1 MEDIKKDALLGELR
15 KENLRKS
22 LEQVKAQASSVL
34 LFTLEWNELQKH
46 FDLVQSQIEKRIE
59 AAESKEKQ
67 RETLE
72 RVLAEKQD
80 EIRLKENELSSLNS
94 KIDMELELKST
105 HSQLDSMR
113 QVLNEYSSQYTIKKE
128 DLDNVTKLIERY
140 TSDLNSKKE
149 ELGCVQ
155 KLLTESGEKL
165 KERETKLVKLE
176 EEIEK
181 SSKEIGL
188 NSEKVQLLQLLVEEC
203 EKKLESEKK
212 ELGLVTARI
221 DECLKNIHLKND
233 ELQQLQRSIDEKSRE
248 FEMIELDIEFKESLM
263 NELDEPLLL
272 KEKELECLRN
282 SIKECSDQ
290 LDLKQK
296 ELARSQELMEENC
309 KQLHENENILNSMK
323 SLIRDYN
330 EEIEAKEKKHNALDT
345 SLRDHTAKLLSKE
358 RELELLKEKIASRSA
373 ELSLRDIEFNSLQKL
388 IKGSK
393 KQVESTKK
401 ELGSLEAKVR
411 AYSYDVELKEQELN
425 NLQMCIEECRQ
436 ELHFKEKK
444 FSSVQVSIEGCS
456 KQLKTGE
463 EELTSIKHSIMECTK
478 ELDSKQK
485 QLEAMQKSQK
495 QLSDELESKEKQLGL
510 MEKACNE
517 RQLEADVKE
526 KGLDLKQKQLEAIQK
541 SQKQLSD
548 ELESKE
554 KQLGLMEKACN
565 ERQLEADAKEKGLD
579 SLKRSLEERSEKL
592 EAEKRQFEARVKEL
606 QLEADVKAKS
616 LDSRER
622 SIEERSAKLEA
633 EKSQFEARVKEFET
647 RMSSGN
653 PGSSF
658 SHVPEITNTGTVNL
672 NMPRQIKT
680 ERPEHFTISNADESS
695 PGALPADATRD
706 GTSLQGIPIEHLD
719 EAGLRKNE
727 VLDTLRISPDPAKFV
742 LDLMLETFSQQQR
755 KGGTGFEEGVLNTY
769 VVVLEQLMQVPRLI
783 QPNVNADA
791 MKLATEW
798 KAKMELNA
806 ENSVEVLCFLL
817 FVAAFGLVSSF
828 DRDQIFKLLGFA
840 SQFQQ
845 ARKVCQ
851 RLGLTDKI
859 PDFISNLTKRKQY
872 IEAVRFVCAFGIKD
886 QKFAPEKLLNDFWT
900 DRIRVEHDSCEIGNN
915 LPEVQKVIDG
925 QIAALKIVKQCIM
938 DCKLGSHIAVEEIET
953 SIAKLSKRKMN
964 MTFSM
969 QAPSPAVLPQ
979 VQGRTNCNIGP
990 FIPRNQPGATPTV
1003 QRQFQGGICASTSG
1017 SPLQEL
1023 SNKRARTDGPAIR
1036 NYSPQPQAPTTTSPY
1051 VRSSPSPG
1059 LGVPRNQGASHLGYF
1074 GHLPSL
1080 VSEQLNIAQGQ
1091 HLMNNRSKQF

>member
-46 FDLVQSQIEKRIE
+46 FDSVQSQIDERIK

-94 KIDMELELKST
+94 KIDMELKST
-105 HSQLDSMR
+105 QSQLDSMR
-113 QVLNEYSSQYTIKKE
+113 HVLNEYSSLYEIKKE

-165 KERETKLVKLE
+165 KEKETKLVKLE

-181 SSKEIGL
+181 SRKGIDL
-188 NSEKVQLLQLLVEEC
+188 NSEKVKVLQLLAEEC
-203 EKKLESEKK
+203 EKKLQSEKK

-221 DECLKNIHLKND
+221 VDCLNNIHLKND
-233 ELQQLQRSIDEKSRE
+233 ELQQLQSSIEVKSRE
-248 FEMIELDIEFKESLM
+248 FEMIELDLVVKESLK
-263 NELDEPLLL
+263 NECDESFLS
-272 KEKELECLRN
+272 KKKELECLRN

-296 ELARSQELMEENC
+296 ELARSQELMEENY
-309 KQLHENENILNSMK
+309 KQLHENEKILSSVK
-323 SLIRDYN
+323 SLIQDYN
-330 EEIEAKEKKHNALDT
+330 EEIEAKEKEHTA
-345 SLRDHTAKLLSKE
+345 LRDHTAELLSKE
-358 RELELLKEKIASRSA
+358 RELELLEKKIADLSM
-373 ELSLRDIEFNSLQKL
+373 ELNVRDIEFGSLQKL

-411 AYSYDVELKEQELN
+411 AYSYDVELKERELN
-425 NLQMCIEECRQ
+425 NLQMCIEDCRH

-444 FSSVQVSIEGCS
+444 LSSVQVSIEGCS
-456 KQLKTGE
+456 KQIKTGE

-517 RQLEADVKE
+517 RQLEV
-526 KGLDLKQKQLEAIQK
+526 
-541 SQKQLSD
+541 
-548 ELESKE
+548 
-554 KQLGLMEKACN
+554 
-565 ERQLEADAKEKGLD
+565 DAKEKDLD
-579 SLKRSLEERSEKL
+579 LRKRSLEERFEKL

-606 QLEADVKAKS
+606 QLEADAKAKS

-680 ERPEHFTISNADESS
+680 ERPEHFTISNADENS
-695 PGALPADATRD
+695 PVALPADATRD

-719 EAGLRKNE
+719 EAGLRQNE

-755 KGGTGFEEGVLNTY
+755 KGGTGFEEVVLNTY

-783 QPNVNADA
+783 QPNVKADA

-828 DRDQIFKLLGFA
+828 DRDQIFKLLGIA
-840 SQFQQ
+840 YQFQQ

-851 RLGLTDKI
+851 RLGLTDQI
-859 PDFISNLTKRKQY
+859 PGFISNLITRKQY

-886 QKFAPEKLLNDFWT
+886 KKFAPEKLLVDFLT
-900 DRIRVEHDSCEIGNN
+900 HRIRVEHDSCEIGNS

-953 SIAKLSKRKMN
+953 SIAKLSKKKMN

-979 VQGRTNCNIGP
+979 VQGWTNSNSGP

-1003 QRQFQGGICASTSG
+1003 QRQFQGGICASNSG

-1036 NYSPQPQAPTTTSPY
+1036 NYSPQAPTTTSPY

-1059 LGVPRNQGASHLGYF
+1059 LGVPRNQGASHRGNF
-1074 GHLPSL
+1074 GH
-1080 VSEQLNIAQGQ
+1080 
-1091 HLMNNRSKQF
+1091 